1 MMFRL
6 AKLGVF
12 LGLGLS
18 LTACNPMDLANA
30 ATKRAA
36 RAVVVPVLAR
46 ELPAPV
52 AEKAADCII
61 DAATPAELRALAADI
76 GVSAG
81 TQTVVNIT
89 NLATRPAATQC
100 MAAAAVPAIIGGI

>member
-1 MMFRL
+1 MILRL
-6 AKLGVF
+6 AKMGAF
-12 LGLGLS
+12 AALGLA

-36 RAVVVPVLAR
+36 RAVVVPVLAQ

-52 AEKAADCII
+52 AEKAADCILG
-61 DAATPAELRALAADI
+61 AATPAELRALAADI

-81 TQTVVNIT
+81 TQTVANIT

>member
-1 MMFRL
+1 MRIFVAL
-6 AKLGVF
+6 AATAA
-12 LGLGLS
+12 

-36 RAVVVPVLAR
+36 KAVVVPVLAQ

-52 AEKAADCII
+52 AEKAADCILG
-61 DAATPAELRALAADI
+61 AATPEELRALAADI

-81 TQTVVNIT
+81 TRTVENIT

-100 MAAAAVPAIIGGI
+100 MAAAAVPALAGGI